1 MILTITFYS
10 NKIKMCLSQRRRKT
24 MDAREE
30 LIERIISATLSEE
43 ELQEV
48 IEKVKDLLKM
58 QTNV

>member
-1 MILTITFYS
+1 
-10 NKIKMCLSQRRRKT
+10 